1 MIKQNGTVGK
11 NRMVVTGNTEIFKT
25 KDLVTIQAPNF
36 QTISFTIIGNA
47 QYVQNKFSQKARQQM
62 KEKQEAGSTG
72 KKGKQ
77 REAKDFQLLYEQSL
91 HRSQEGWCGIPAPS
105 FRNALISACKIVGFH
120 MTKAKLSLFT
130 MADGFDLDDGTPLVK
145 ITKGEPHYFESLVRL
160 ETGVADIRPRGAW
173 FPGWEAEVRMR
184 FDADQFTPNDVLNLM
199 TRVGLQVG
207 IGEGR
212 PDSKSSNGMGWGTF
226 DVSTDFKIKGAKK

>member
-1 MIKQNGTVGK
+1 MATAIKD
-11 NRMVVTGNTEIFKT
+11 VVTIK
-25 KDLVTIQAPNF
+25 APNF
-36 QTISFTIIGNA
+36 QQVGFTIIGNA
-47 QYVQNKFSQKARQQM
+47 PYVQNKFSQKARQQM

-91 HRSQEGWCGIPAPS
+91 HKSQEGWYGIPAPS
-105 FRNALISACKIVGFH
+105 FRNALISSCKLVGFH

-130 MADGFDLDDGTPLVK
+130 LSDGFDIDDGTPLVK
-145 ITKGEPHYFESLVRL
+145 VTKGKPHYFESLVRL
-160 ETGVADIRPRGAW
+160 ETGVADIRPRGMWDA
-173 FPGWEAEVRMR
+173 GWEALVRMR
-184 FDADQFTPNDVLNLM
+184 FDADQFTANDVLNLM
-199 TRVGLQVG
+199 IRVGMQVG

-226 DVSTDFKIKGAKK
+226 DVSTDFKVIGGKK